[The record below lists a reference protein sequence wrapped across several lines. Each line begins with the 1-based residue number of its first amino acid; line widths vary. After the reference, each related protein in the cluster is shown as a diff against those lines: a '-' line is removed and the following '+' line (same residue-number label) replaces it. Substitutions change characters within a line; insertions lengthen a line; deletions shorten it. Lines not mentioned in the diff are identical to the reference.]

1 MKDHNIFYVP
11 HSFFGEEEV
20 VIKGAQFSHIN
31 KVLRKK
37 RGDIISLSDGRG
49 HRYEVEL
56 GAAVRSEVH
65 ARIIHKE
72 LVPRKH
78 TMHITLGF
86 VPVKGS
92 RNDTVVE
99 KGTELGVARFI
110 IFASERSVLKNVGKQ
125 KIARFQRLAQSAMIQ
140 SQQYY
145 MPEVIYAPNIADM
158 LQIDTMYD
166 CIVVA
171 DPSGRASVTTD
182 ARKILLLIGPEGGFT
197 DSEIDL
203 LVGRGA
209 LLMSLGDT
217 RLRSETAAIV
227 AVTKILVAHGQI

>member
-11 HSFFGEEEV
+11 HSFFAEEEV

-31 KVLRKK
+31 NVLRKK

-56 GAAVRSEVH
+56 GAAARSEVH

-72 LVPRKH
+72 LVPKKH

-110 IFASERSVLKNVGKQ
+110 IFASERSVLKDVGKQ

-145 MPEVIYAPNIADM
+145 MPEIIYAPNIAHM

-182 ARKILLLIGPEGGFT
+182 VRKILLLIGPEGGLT
-197 DSEIDL
+197 EEEVLQATQKGLTAI
-203 LVGRGA
+203 R
-209 LLMSLGDT
+209 LGP
-217 RLRSETAAIV
+217 RVLRTETAGP
-227 AVTKILVAHGQI
+227 AVLAGLQLRWGDW

>member
-1 MKDHNIFYVP
+1 M
-11 HSFFGEEEV
+11 
-20 VIKGAQFSHIN
+20 IKGAQFSHIN
-31 KVLRKK
+31 NVLRKK

-56 GAAVRSEVH
+56 GAAARSEVH

-110 IFASERSVLKNVGKQ
+110 IFASERSVLKDVGKQ

-145 MPEVIYAPNIADM
+145 MPEIIYAPNIAHM

-182 ARKILLLIGPEGGFT
+182 VRKILLLIGPEGGFT

-209 LLMSLGDT
+209 LLMSLGNT

-227 AVTKILVAHGQI
+227 AVTKILVARGQI